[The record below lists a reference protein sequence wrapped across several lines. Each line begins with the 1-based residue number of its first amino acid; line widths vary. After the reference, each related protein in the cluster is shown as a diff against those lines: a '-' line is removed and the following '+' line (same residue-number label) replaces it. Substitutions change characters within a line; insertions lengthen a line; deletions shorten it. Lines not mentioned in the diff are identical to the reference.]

1 MKKLAALL
9 ICAALLS
16 ACRQTTVPASS
27 VTTENES
34 VAPTAG
40 TAASEPVPQTAD
52 IRVKTAELTEEKQ
65 HFLSLVDD
73 GYTLL
78 YDYTANGEAVSVEL
92 TCYELVGDAL
102 EVVNR
107 LAIPAGRSG
116 RIAASYDR
124 MVEGFRLAV
133 QTDEDVHN
141 LKLENPDRSFPRD
154 CACRGVTTS
163 VDEECAYG
171 GEIPLATQFAA
182 WDDSMQNIEPNEL
195 WKHPEAYTGAK
206 YRDVYLLTLNITPR
220 K

>member
-9 ICAALLS
+9 ICALLLS
-16 ACRQTTVPASS
+16 ACGQTVMPASS
-27 VTTENES
+27 ATAEDGNS
-34 VAPTAG
+34 VSTAG
-40 TAASEPVPQTAD
+40 AAALETVPQTAD
-52 IRVKTAELTEEKQ
+52 VHIKTAELTEDERQ
-65 HFLSLVDD
+65 FLSLVDD

-78 YDYTANGEAVSVEL
+78 YDYTANNEAVSVEL
-92 TCYELVGDAL
+92 TCYERVGDTL

-107 LAIPAGRSG
+107 LNVPAGQTG

-133 QTDEDVHN
+133 QTVGDIHN

-163 VDEECAYG
+163 VDEDCIYG
-171 GEIPLATQFAA
+171 KEIPLATQFAA

-195 WKHPEAYTGAK
+195 WEHPEAYTGAK
-206 YRDVYLLTLNITPR
+206 YQDIYLLTLDITP
-220 K
+220 KK